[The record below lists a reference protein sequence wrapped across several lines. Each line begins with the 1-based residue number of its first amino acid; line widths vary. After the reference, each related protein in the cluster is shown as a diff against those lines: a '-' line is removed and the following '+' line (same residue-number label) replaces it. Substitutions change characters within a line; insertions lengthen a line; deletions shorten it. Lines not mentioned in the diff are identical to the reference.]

1 MGPSATPLCTHSG
14 KDCSLDPLNA
24 TIEND
29 SHSHLESR
37 PVQSP
42 PSSKLGFFFSDHHR
56 WLLQHIQR
64 RLRNHA
70 DAEDTA
76 ADTFCQMLAARVDPD
91 SIEQPRAYLST
102 IARRL
107 IFDRHRRRKLELA
120 YLERLSALPE
130 LLAPSP
136 EEQLQLI
143 EALVAIDRAIDGLPL
158 IVKATF
164 LYSQLD
170 GLSYV
175 EIARKL
181 DLSERTVSRYMKQA
195 LRQCYLSEMTL

>member
-1 MGPSATPLCTHSG
+1 MPPS
-14 KDCSLDPLNA
+14 
-24 TIEND
+24 
-29 SHSHLESR
+29 
-37 PVQSP
+37 

-56 WLLQHIQR
+56 WLLQHVHRQ
-64 RLRNHA
+64 LRNHA

-76 ADTFCQMLAARVDPD
+76 ADTFCQILVARVDPD
-91 SIEQPRAYLST
+91 TIEQPRAYLST

-107 IFDRHRRRKLELA
+107 IFDRHRRRRLELT
-120 YLERLSALPE
+120 YLERLSTVPE
-130 LLAPSP
+130 ALAPSP

-143 EALVAIDRAIDGLPL
+143 EALVAIDRAIDGLPT

-175 EIARKL
+175 AIAHKL
-181 DLSERTVSRYMKQA
+181 GLSERTVSRYMKLA
-195 LRQCYLSEMTL
+195 LRQCYLSEMAS